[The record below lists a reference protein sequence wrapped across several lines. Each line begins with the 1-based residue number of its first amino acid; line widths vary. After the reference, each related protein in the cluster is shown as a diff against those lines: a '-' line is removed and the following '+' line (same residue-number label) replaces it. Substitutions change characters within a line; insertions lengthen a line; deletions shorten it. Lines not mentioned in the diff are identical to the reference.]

1 MSIRTRRTK
10 GHGASSDIII
20 DISNYD
26 RVQLAAEWQNLFGMH
41 PTKNLSSAILIRIIT
56 HELQVKSFGGLKNS
70 SKRALRKKFEANNQA
85 PNSFSSPKPD
95 PNETIVPS
103 ETKSIHPLLLA
114 PGTQL
119 VREWNGRPYRVEVT
133 DGGFTLDG
141 KNYRS
146 LTAIAKKITGA
157 HWSGPRFF
165 GLSTS
170 KPNKASGVIAGAA
183 Q

>member
-1 MSIRTRRTK
+1 MSTRTRRGK
-10 GHGASSDIII
+10 AHGASSDIII

-26 RVQLAAEWQNLFGMH
+26 RVTLAAEWQNLFGMH
-41 PTKNLSSAILIRIIT
+41 PAKNLSSAILIRIIT

-70 SKRALRKKFEANNQA
+70 STRALRKKFEENNQA
-85 PNSFSSPKPD
+85 SNVNSALNSD

-103 ETKSIHPLLLA
+103 DVNISHPPHLA

-141 KNYRS
+141 KSYRS

-170 KPNKASGVIAGAA
+170 KPKKASGAITRAA